1 MFSLKTQMSLVGA
14 NPQSPVHIKKSSIT
28 ESEHY
33 CIEIS
38 EEIVEDISPCQIYCI
53 LWALLIAYFMPYILI
68 GLIINFYSL
77 CPIS

>member
-1 MFSLKTQMSLVGA
+1 MSLVGS
-14 NPQSPVHIKKSSIT
+14 NPQNPVNIKKSNVT

-53 LWALLIAYFMPYILI
+53 ACFLLIAYFMPYILI
-68 GLIINFYSL
+68 IFMSNAYSH
-77 CPIS
+77 CPIG

>member
-1 MFSLKTQMSLVGA
+1 MSLVGS
-14 NPQSPVHIKKSSIT
+14 NPQNPVNIKKSNVT

-38 EEIVEDISPCQIYCI
+38 EEIVEDISHCQIYVI
-53 LWALLIAYFMPYILI
+53 LWFLLIAYLMPYILI
-68 GLIINFYSL
+68 VFMTNAYSH